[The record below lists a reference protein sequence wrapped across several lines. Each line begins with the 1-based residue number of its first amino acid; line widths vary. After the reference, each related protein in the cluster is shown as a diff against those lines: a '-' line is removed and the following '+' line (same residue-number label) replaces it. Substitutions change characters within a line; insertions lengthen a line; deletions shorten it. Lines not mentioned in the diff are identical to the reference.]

1 MFKLFTFYNYGG
13 FPNKKDNHKKSPE
26 PKTSEESKKTKNQR
40 TIRNREGSRT
50 FQNKRQ
56 VPLPFVTATLTGL
69 AQIACMRDAF
79 SPALKRQIG
88 FTGFFWQQRS
98 GFTFR
103 IHRH

>member
-1 MFKLFTFYNYGG
+1 VDFQT
-13 FPNKKDNHKKSPE
+13 KKKITKNHQNQKPAKNRR
-26 PKTSEESKKTKNQR
+26 KTKNQR

-88 FTGFFWQQRS
+88 FTGFFGNKEAGS
-98 GFTFR
+98 PLGLTVTDK
-103 IHRH
+103 HT